1 MYNLDNE
8 VFRKPIAFSCGLETQ
23 ANRQL
28 LSDNEA
34 LAELIANYLVI
45 SRPATLVV
53 GR

>member
-1 MYNLDNE
+1 
-8 VFRKPIAFSCGLETQ
+8 VFRKPTVFDGGLETQ
-23 ANRQL
+23 TNRQL